1 MSLRFLLLINL
12 WLLSTC
18 PIMGQV
24 TSKKHLTVADYEQW
38 GTLTIK
44 SISEQGGWTS
54 YEMNYDA
61 KNDTLFLQNTRSKV
75 RYAYPKGRDGYFE
88 GERIFAYLNGDD
100 LTLVDLPKVRTK
112 VVKDVKQFEFL
123 KRGKYLITLHQ
134 DNTLQVRNAQGEV
147 IDSIAKVTDYQ
158 LSPQRN
164 ALVYHC
170 ITTNGYAVGCLEFDR
185 YKHTIVTTGQFAFE
199 GFTWQLK
206 GQSVVFFN
214 GVELFYYRMADRWLS
229 HFDVASLK
237 GYDDVAI
244 VKSGLTGFRIS
255 NDGTKVFFSVAVPNS
270 RFPRKASEMVEI
282 WNGNDACLYPTSKE
296 IASRDTPKL
305 AVWFLA
311 NGMGTVLSDDYLYR
325 VRLTGE
331 SGYVLLSNPH
341 SYGLEP
347 DYYEKVDYY
356 IKNVAT
362 GAEKMLLQQ
371 QSHDPNML
379 CVSPLDNRLVYY
391 RDKNWWLYNPDD
403 DSLRNLTAH
412 VNTAWDN
419 TSDDAPNQFKVH
431 GLAGWSSDGKSIL
444 LYDQYDIWQFAL
456 DGSGYTRLTYGSA
469 TKKVFRI
476 NHNAY
481 KKFPSR
487 AYDSGLLTLLDI
499 KEPILLECRDDKQY
513 SGYAIYHQ
521 NAPLK
526 MLVFDNCYF
535 DQIKQG
541 SNGNYVYRSQTFSQ
555 SPQVVFLNRERI
567 SQLLFQSNKQQVNF
581 HYGHSELISYT
592 NSEGKS
598 LSGVLFYPADYD
610 EKKSYPMVVLVYEK
624 MSYQLHRYVNPSH
637 LNPQGF
643 SVTNFTLNGYFV
655 LMPDIAYQLGNP
667 MVSATDCIV
676 KAVRKVLDTRNV
688 NPAKVGLIGH
698 SFGGYETNFAIT
710 QTGIFAAAVSG
721 AGVSDVVRHY
731 FELHT
736 NGSLGRDGMWRYEKQ
751 QFRLGDSFFNAKQA
765 YFENSALAQA
775 DKITTPL
782 LQWVGRQ
789 DNVIP
794 YEQSIALYL
803 ALRRLRLPTI
813 LLVYP
818 DEEHNIR
825 KKENQRDLTHR
836 IQQWFDFYLKDKKE
850 VGWIKSGTTAL

>member
-1 MSLRFLLLINL
+1 MSLRILLLMSL
-12 WLLSTC
+12 WLLSSC
-18 PIMGQV
+18 PVQGQV
-24 TSKKHLTVADYEQW
+24 IGKKYLSETDYEQW
-38 GTLTIK
+38 GTLKIE
-44 SISEQGGWTS
+44 SISEQGSWIS
-54 YEMNYDA
+54 YEMNYEH
-61 KNDTLFLQNTRSKV
+61 KKDTLFLQNTRSNV
-75 RYAYPKGRDGYFE
+75 QYAYPKGRDGCFG
-88 GERIFAYLNGDD
+88 GERIFAYLSGDD
-100 LTLVDLPKVRTK
+100 LTLVDLQKVQAR
-112 VVKDVKQFEFL
+112 VVKNVKRFELL

-134 DNTLQVRNAQGEV
+134 DNVLQVRNADGV
-147 IDSIAKVTDYQ
+147 ILDSIADVTEYK
-158 LSPQRN
+158 LSPQRD
-164 ALVYHC
+164 ALLYHRK
-170 ITTNGYAVGCLEFDR
+170 IQNGYKVGCFEFER
-185 YKHTIVTTGQFAFE
+185 YKHKTVTTGQFAFE
-199 GFTWQLK
+199 GFTWQLN

-214 GVELFYYRMADRWLS
+214 GFELLYYRFVDRSLLR
-229 HFDVASLK
+229 FDVASLK
-237 GYDDVAI
+237 GYEGVAI

-255 NDGTKVFFSVAVPNS
+255 NDGTKIFFSVAVPNS
-270 RFPRKASEMVEI
+270 RFPRKEPEIVEI
-282 WNGNDACLYPTSKE
+282 WNGNDLCLYPTSKE

-311 NGMGTVLSDDYLYR
+311 TGMGKVLSDDELYR

-331 SGYVLLSNPH
+331 CGYVLLSNPH

-362 GAEKMLLQQ
+362 GAEKLLLEK

-379 CVSPLDNRLVYY
+379 CVSPLDNRVVYY

-403 DSLRNLTAH
+403 DSLMNLTEH
-412 VNTAWDN
+412 VKTVWDN
-419 TSDDAPNQFKVH
+419 TSDDAPNQYKVY
-431 GLAGWSSDGKSIL
+431 GLAGWSSDGKSVL
-444 LYDQYDIWQFAL
+444 LYDQNDIWQFAL
-456 DGSGYTRLTYGSA
+456 DGSGYIRLTFGRA
-469 TKKVFRI
+469 TKKIFRVSQS
-476 NHNAY
+476 AFD
-481 KKFPSR
+481 KFPSR
-487 AYDSGLLTLLDI
+487 AYDSGLLTLLNL
-499 KEPILLECRDDKQY
+499 KEPILIECRDDKQF

-521 NAPLK
+521 NAGLK

-535 DQIKQG
+535 DQIKRG
-541 SNGNYVYRSQTFSQ
+541 ANDSYVYRSQTFSQ
-555 SPQVVFLNRERI
+555 SPQVVFL
-567 SQLLFQSNKQQVNF
+567 SKGKVPQTLFKSNKQQVHF
-581 HYGHSELISYT
+581 HYGRSELINYT
-592 NSEGKS
+592 NSEGRP

-610 EKKSYPMVVLVYEK
+610 ERKAYPMVVHVYEK
-624 MSYQLHRYVNPSH
+624 MSYQLHRYVNPTH

-667 MVSATDCIV
+667 VISSTDCIV
-676 KAVRKVLDTRNV
+676 QAVKKVVATRNV

-698 SFGGYETNFAIT
+698 SFGGYETDFAIT
-710 QTGIFAAAVSG
+710 QTNIFAAAVSG

-731 FELHT
+731 FELYT
-736 NGSLGRDGMWRYEKQ
+736 NGSPGKDGMWRYEKQ

-765 YFENSALAQA
+765 YYENSALAQA
-775 DKITTPL
+775 DRITTPL
-782 LQWVGRQ
+782 LQWAGRL

-803 ALRRLRLPTI
+803 ALRRLGLPTI

-850 VGWIKSGTTAL
+850 VGWIKNGTAAP